1 MEKQKQPG
9 TQDGAVQGE
18 GDYAADR
25 RYRERTEEFLKTND
39 VDEAAQRAAPTSKA
53 EAEEL
58 RKAEEKGRARAD
70 GQPKET
76 RGMGKPAR

>member
-9 TQDGAVQGE
+9 NQDGAVQGE

-25 RYRERTEEFLKTND
+25 RYRERTDEFLKKND
-39 VDEAAQRAAPTSKA
+39 VEEAAQRAAPKSKA
-53 EAEEL
+53 EAEQM
-58 RKAEEKGRARAD
+58 RQAEEKGRARAD

-76 RGMGKPAR
+76 RGMAKPTP

>member
-1 MEKQKQPG
+1 MEKQRQPG
-9 TQDGAVQGE
+9 NQDGAVQGE

-25 RYRERTEEFLKTND
+25 RYRERTDEFLEKND
-39 VDEAAQRAAPTSKA
+39 VDEAAHHAAPKSRA
-53 EAEEL
+53 EAEEM

-76 RGMGKPAR
+76 RGMGKPR